1 MLKKPKKKKCKN
13 CLSFFIPDRL
23 MQTTCGFECAIEYSN
38 KPKVQKKYIID
49 KHRELKKEFKEN
61 DKGTLL
67 KLAQMTFNKYIRTRD
82 SKVTNKCISCNYTWG
97 GLNHQRQAHASH
109 YISTSKSRL
118 LRFNEDNVHLSC
130 QICNT
135 HLSGNLA
142 EYRIR
147 LIEKIGLEKV
157 EKLER
162 LANNN
167 EPCRYSVEDYKKII
181 DTYKQKIKDLS

>member
-1 MLKKPKKKKCKN
+1 MKKKKCKN
-13 CLSFFIPDRL
+13 CLKMFHPDRP
-23 MQTTCGFECAIEYSN
+23 MQSCCSFDCSIEWAK

-49 KHRELKKEFKEN
+49 KQKAAKKEFKEN
-61 DKGTLL
+61 DKSTLL
-67 KLAQMTFNKYIRTRD
+67 KLAQMTFNKYIRLRD
-82 SKVTNKCISCNYTWG
+82 SSVTNKCISCDYVWG
-97 GLNHQRQAHASH
+97 NDGHQRQAHASH

-147 LIEKIGLEKV
+147 LITKIGLDKV
-157 EKLER
+157 EELER
-162 LANNN
+162 LAGDSS
-167 EPCRYSVEDYKKII
+167 PYRYTAEDYKRIV
-181 DTYKQKIKDLS
+181 DTYKEKIKAFN

>member
-1 MLKKPKKKKCKN
+1 MSFGKTKKCKYCKERFEYMN
-13 CLSFFIPDRL
+13 SFQPFCFKD
-23 MQTTCGFECAIEYSN
+23 ECILQHN
-38 KPKVQKKYIID
+38 QKTKE
-49 KHRELKKEFKEN
+49 KKSKELKKEFREN

-67 KLAQMTFNKYIRTRD
+67 KIAQMTFNKYIRARD

-109 YISTSKSRL
+109 FISTSKSRL

-157 EKLER
+157 EELER
-162 LANNN
+162 LANSN
-167 EPCRYSVEDYKKII
+167 EPCRYSAEDYKKII
-181 DTYKQKIKDLS
+181 DTYRQKIKDLERVY

>member
-1 MLKKPKKKKCKN
+1 MLKKHKEKKCRYCKN
-13 CLSFFIPDRL
+13 KFIPFSSF
-23 MQTTCGFECAIEYSN
+23 QPFCFKEECIKQHN
-38 KPKVQKKYIID
+38 KQEREKKAR
-49 KHRELKKEFKEN
+49 KAKKEFKDN

-67 KLAQMTFNKYIRTRD
+67 PLAQMTFNKYIRVRD
-82 SKVTNKCISCNYTWG
+82 SKVTNKCISCNYMWG

-142 EYRIR
+142 EYRKR

-181 DTYKQKIKDLS
+181 DTYKQKIKDLDKSF